1 MIVFKIVNKVLKI
14 IEKILMVIVL
24 IAIFM
29 VLYNFIQL
37 SILKKEYVNVLGYSV
52 FEVISNSMAPT
63 IIKKDIIVV
72 RLTNEVEEN
81 DIITYK
87 KDKDFITHRVTE
99 LNNDHVITRG
109 DANNSKD
116 VPIKNSLIIGK
127 VVKIIKNAG
136 IWKEILTSPKVLV
149 LLIVTLVLFNL
160 ALSKDRNGTK
170 LFKNKNTDF
179 IISND
184 KIIEEVVDKRAK
196 K

>member
-1 MIVFKIVNKVLKI
+1 MFKIVNKVLKI

-37 SILKKEYVNVLGYSV
+37 TILKKEYVNVLGYSV